1 MRLIKK
7 LILYFVALL
16 LILST
21 VSFAIENNNKDNY
34 KKVVKKSK
42 IYENWES
49 QSEEKR
55 SESFEPTYY
64 NIDLR
69 KSIKRSIYN
78 KIGNDAEDTIPNT
91 FNLLSKISGLTV
103 KNQRDVGV
111 CWAFSYTSMLE
122 STLKN
127 KYQKNNIEY
136 SPMHIDYK
144 TSEIFNREIGWVG
157 DTAIAFAYCASEHG
171 PIYESELPF
180 DSVYDE
186 NNTENHHIK
195 DKSEVNLN
203 QEAKERVTDVKIF
216 APIYKVNQNNS
227 IRYVN
232 ETLDTEYTQEEVDLF
247 RNLVKKHIMENGGVC
262 AKTYY
267 EQGNYNDQTNAYYY
281 NGNES
286 YNHQILILNCLLNQ
300 YLLSLLYNQVFAL

>member
-78 KIGNDAEDTIPNT
+78 KIGFP
-91 FNLLSKISGLTV
+91 
-103 KNQRDVGV
+103 
-111 CWAFSYTSMLE
+111 
-122 STLKN
+122 
-127 KYQKNNIEY
+127 
-136 SPMHIDYK
+136 
-144 TSEIFNREIGWVG
+144 
-157 DTAIAFAYCASEHG
+157 
-171 PIYESELPF
+171 
-180 DSVYDE
+180 
-186 NNTENHHIK
+186 
-195 DKSEVNLN
+195 
-203 QEAKERVTDVKIF
+203 
-216 APIYKVNQNNS
+216 
-227 IRYVN
+227 
-232 ETLDTEYTQEEVDLF
+232 
-247 RNLVKKHIMENGGVC
+247 
-262 AKTYY
+262 
-267 EQGNYNDQTNAYYY
+267 
-281 NGNES
+281 
-286 YNHQILILNCLLNQ
+286 
-300 YLLSLLYNQVFAL
+300 